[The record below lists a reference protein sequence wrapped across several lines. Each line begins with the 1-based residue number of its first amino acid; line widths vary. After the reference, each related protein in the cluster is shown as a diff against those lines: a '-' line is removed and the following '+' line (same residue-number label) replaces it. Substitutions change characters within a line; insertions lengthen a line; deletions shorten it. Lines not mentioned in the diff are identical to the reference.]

1 MRCGRLSGRDTS
13 QNVGAIMRLW
23 TLLLLQITFALANSA
38 SNAAGALAIGS
49 TGDVVKYG
57 IAVGTALNYSS
68 DKEAKEHAL
77 TSCKQF
83 QAASQAARQQCK
95 IVSTFHGECHSEATD
110 PKSGTPGYGW
120 AIASTK
126 QQADERALANCRA
139 TAGVDR
145 QSFCVL
151 DLKPDEKQC
160 DTSN

>member
-1 MRCGRLSGRDTS
+1 
-13 QNVGAIMRLW
+13 VGAMMRLW
-23 TLLLLQITFALANSA
+23 TLVLLQIAFALASSA

-49 TGDVVKYG
+49 TGDVAKHG
-57 IAVGTALNYSS
+57 ISVGTAVGYPS
-68 DKEAKEHAL
+68 DKEAKERAL

-83 QAASQAARQQCK
+83 QTASQAVRKLCK
-95 IVSTFHGECHSEATD
+95 IVTTFHGECHSEATD
-110 PKSGTPGYGW
+110 PKAGTPGYGW

-139 TAGVDR
+139 TAGADR